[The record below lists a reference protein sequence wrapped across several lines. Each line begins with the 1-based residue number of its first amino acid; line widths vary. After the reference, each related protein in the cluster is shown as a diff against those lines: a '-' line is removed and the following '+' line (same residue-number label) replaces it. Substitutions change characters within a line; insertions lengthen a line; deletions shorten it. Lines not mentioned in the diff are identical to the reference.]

1 MMASCNT
8 IRSHLISSRLERQL
22 RINPGLRPFITKRCF
37 MQKFLF
43 VALMA
48 STVAAQAAVPDP
60 VTAAIAQAQVDAG
73 TVGGAVLS

>member
-1 MMASCNT
+1 
-8 IRSHLISSRLERQL
+8 
-22 RINPGLRPFITKRCF
+22 

-73 TVGGAVLS
+73 TVGGAVLLVVLAIATFKWLRRAL